1 MSEGVKTNCVKPI
14 IVDTT
19 NCGIKVMIDNIYYES
34 LSDAG
39 RNIGVSHK
47 TIKSRILSHNPK
59 FANYNFADT
68 KIDEVMPSLP
78 PLIED
83 DVDNHEV

>member
-47 TIKSRILSHNPK
+47 TIKSRILSPNPK
-59 FANYNFADT
+59 FSGYKYADT
-68 KIDEVMPSLP
+68 KTDEVMPSLP
-78 PLIED
+78 LLIVD
-83 DVDNHEV
+83 DIDNREV

>member
-1 MSEGVKTNCVKPI
+1 MSKKVI
-14 IVDTT
+14 ID
-19 NCGIKVMIDNIYYES
+19 GILYKSTAEASRQLGISKSI
-34 LSDAG
+34 
-39 RNIGVSHK
+39 IGN
-47 TIKSRILSHNPK
+47 RLYNK
-59 FANYNFADT
+59 FQIFDNYNFADT